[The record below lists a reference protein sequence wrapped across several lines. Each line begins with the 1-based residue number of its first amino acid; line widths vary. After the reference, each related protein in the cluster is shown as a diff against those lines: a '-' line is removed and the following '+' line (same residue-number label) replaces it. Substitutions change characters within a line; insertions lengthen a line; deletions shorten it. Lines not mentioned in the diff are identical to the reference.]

1 VARGEDGDQRRRR
14 GGGRG
19 RVDCLLLL
27 VSRGGGEGEKEEEE
41 EGEGRS
47 HMVALGGPSA
57 GSALLRSEK
66 GEREGDL
73 SRSREHGGEKA

>member
-1 VARGEDGDQRRRR
+1 
-14 GGGRG
+14 
-19 RVDCLLLL
+19 
-27 VSRGGGEGEKEEEE
+27 
-41 EGEGRS
+41 
-47 HMVALGGPSA
+47 MVALGGPSA